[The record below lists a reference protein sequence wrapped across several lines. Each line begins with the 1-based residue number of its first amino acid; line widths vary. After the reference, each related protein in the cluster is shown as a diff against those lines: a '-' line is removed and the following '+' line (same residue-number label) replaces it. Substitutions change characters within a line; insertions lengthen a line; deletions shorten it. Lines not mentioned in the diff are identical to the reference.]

1 MLGEHKVRDKDTL
14 GDTRDPPSIY
24 VGESARSLAERSKEH
39 WGDYQK
45 LKPETHMHTH
55 WKTKHESEDPPQF
68 NFRVIKSFRSALARQ
83 VAEAVRIQL
92 RGSVLN
98 VKGVYNRSK
107 LTRLVVDEDWDKK
120 VWKES
125 WNANNADP
133 EELEINENT
142 LNASKKNKK
151 RKDDKNP
158 NPKRRKIGKDDMIMR
173 NIQLSSEVVNTDNK
187 GSPEAYER
195 GKGVEHTIGSSAV
208 KSKKSGRSG
217 NQQSN

>member
-1 MLGEHKVRDKDTL
+1 MLIKHK
-14 GDTRDPPSIY
+14 
-24 VGESARSLAERSKEH
+24 
-39 WGDYQK
+39 YQK
-45 LKPETHMHTH
+45 LKPETHMYTH
-55 WKTKHESEDPPQF
+55 WKTTHESEDPPQF
-68 NFRVIKSFRSALARQ
+68 NFRVVKSFRTALARQ

-151 RKDDKNP
+151 RKDDKTQILRGE
-158 NPKRRKIGKDDMIMR
+158 KLTRRR
-173 NIQLSSEVVNTDNK
+173 
-187 GSPEAYER
+187 
-195 GKGVEHTIGSSAV
+195 
-208 KSKKSGRSG
+208 
-217 NQQSN
+217 